1 MIGHVGDA
9 VKMLKTTYYKKNLL
23 GNNVYKPVGKYQFTC
38 IRALVLTVSGAGN
51 VCFLRRSCTSGYKHE
66 TFRLCSS
73 NLSCKYFLVSHRNFF
88 HFQDG

>member
-1 MIGHVGDA
+1 
-9 VKMLKTTYYKKNLL
+9 MLECFLSATMQH
-23 GNNVYKPVGKYQFTC
+23 GSDSMGK
-38 IRALVLTVSGAGN
+38 IRFSIPGYLSGVQEIIHSGAGN

-73 NLSCKYFLVSHRNFF
+73 NLSIKYFLVSHRNFF